1 MQHLTA
7 RFVFG
12 YGSLIWRPGFPH
24 SATQKA
30 VISGAHRRLCVY
42 SFRHR
47 GTEGRPGLVL
57 GLMRGGSCAVL
68 AFEVAAADW
77 DAVAAYL
84 REREMDRNVYR
95 EAMRPVLL
103 ADGRRVEALTFLV
116 DERHPQFAG
125 RLTIGEQ
132 AQIVAGA
139 VGESGPNPDY
149 VRETARHLAQMDIH
163 DRLLEALVAELD
175 RSAA

>member
-1 MQHLTA
+1 MA
-7 RFVFG
+7 GV
-12 YGSLIWRPGFPH
+12 
-24 SATQKA
+24 
-30 VISGAHRRLCVY
+30 HRRLCVY

-47 GTEGRPGLVL
+47 GTEARPGLVL
-57 GLMRGGSCAVL
+57 GLMRGGSCAGV

-77 DAVAAYL
+77 DGVHAYL

-95 EAMRPVLL
+95 EATRPVLL

-125 RLTIGEQ
+125 RLTIAEQ
-132 AQIVAGA
+132 ALIVDGA

-149 VRETARHLAQMDIH
+149 VRETARHLTQMGVR

-175 RSAA
+175 RPGV